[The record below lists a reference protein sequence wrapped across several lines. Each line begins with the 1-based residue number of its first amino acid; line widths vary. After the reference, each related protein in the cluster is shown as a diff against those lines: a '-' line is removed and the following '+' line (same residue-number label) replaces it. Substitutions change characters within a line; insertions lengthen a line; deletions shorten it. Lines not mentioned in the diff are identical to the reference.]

1 MILTVKISPFSV
13 VISHIY
19 IEHEKDKRI
28 EKEGLDTFPNAC

>member
-19 IEHEKDKRI
+19 IEHEKERQKNR
-28 EKEGLDTFPNAC
+28 ERGLGHVS